1 MLKHPDGAYSNNAS
15 SKDSSADSKA
25 DPSAQHPQ
33 RAPLRSNTYA
43 VQAKALKPK
52 PSVQFGGMATQ
63 SDTDAVHQAAAHG
76 IQGVGGTIPH
86 LPAIQQSFGSHDVSS
101 IQAHTGNAA
110 KEANE
115 TMGSEAY
122 ATGNHVAFKG
132 TPDLHTAAHEAAHV
146 VQQRSGVS
154 LDGGVGAVGDSYEQH
169 ADTVADA
176 VVAGQSAEGL
186 LGGKGGGGGA
196 AVQPKAVQHKS
207 NTTSGKTSTSS
218 TTSPSQ
224 GTSNT
229 DGKSG
234 KDAAPKDD
242 PVAEIRKAV
251 GGFGKARGDK
261 VVSEWESGEI
271 LRARTQKEG
280 QETGNTGVG
289 FSKAMTAGAVDAGV
303 AALKGAA
310 PQIYQGYF
318 AGKQRDDDWLYPS
331 REGGSKTPTKDFQN
345 WLLVDKS
352 EGMRYP
358 FLDAMSA
365 PVVRNLNAFAKA
377 NWPKDNTKLQEYLAI
392 GYEAE
397 AGVYGKFGLPQ
408 PEDKDEEHKKYKPKG
423 ILWTKLNGDA
433 LTETDKMGVTAKS
446 ARFQYTY
453 EGFEHTTIVGE
464 TDASGIIEK
473 IEGRGLKLKA
483 MAGIFGRGA
492 TGESGRKVSKANL
505 NASHLIADQFMG
517 SGYHASN
524 NLVTTSDVFN
534 QKVMS
539 NIEGQ
544 IRQRL
549 EDFNVAVEN
558 ALSANTGTSLEQG
571 SGETR
576 NAVGNGESSQPPS
589 SKKIENKTDVT
600 FNLTVD
606 PTWVKVLDDQI
617 LLALNWT
624 SNPKIAELHE
634 RIRSR
639 HQGEDVEDMVG
650 FIEKQLEAWM
660 VGKSDQ
666 LKRIANVVYTLEIP
680 AVGSVAGV
688 NEQFFS
694 GPDMWLGLD
703 KMGDV

>member
-1 MLKHPDGAYSNNAS
+1 M
-15 SKDSSADSKA
+15 
-25 DPSAQHPQ
+25 
-33 RAPLRSNTYA
+33 
-43 VQAKALKPK
+43 
-52 PSVQFGGMATQ
+52 
-63 SDTDAVHQAAAHG
+63 
-76 IQGVGGTIPH
+76 PH
-86 LPAIQQSFGSHDVSS
+86 LGAIQQSFGSHDASS
-101 IQAHTGNAA
+101 IQAHTGSAA
-110 KEANE
+110 TQANE
-115 TMGSEAY
+115 AMGAEAY

-154 LDGGVGAVGDSYEQH
+154 LPGGVGSVGDSYEQH
-169 ADTVADA
+169 ADAVADA

-186 LGGKGGGGGA
+186 LNTMSGGEGS
-196 AVQPKAVQHKS
+196 AVQPKEVQQKS
-207 NTTSGKTSTSS
+207 NTTPVETSTSS
-218 TTSPSQ
+218 NTSPSQ
-224 GTSNT
+224 GTSGT
-229 DGKSG
+229 DGSPG
-234 KDAAPKDD
+234 TEAAPKDD
-242 PVAEIRKAV
+242 PVAVIRDKV
-251 GGFGKARGDK
+251 GGLGKTRGEA
-261 VVSEWESGEI
+261 VVKEWGSGEI

-280 QETGNTGVG
+280 QEEGNTGVG
-289 FSKAMTAGAVDAGV
+289 FTEEMMAGAVDAGV
-303 AALKGAA
+303 AALEGSAS
-310 PQIYQGYF
+310 QIYQGYF
-318 AGKQRDDDWLYPS
+318 AGKTREDDWLYPS

-377 NWPKDNTKLQEYLAI
+377 NWPKDNTKLQELLAI

-408 PEDKDEEHKKYKPKG
+408 PEDKDEEHKQYKPRG
-423 ILWTKLNGDA
+423 IVWTKLNGDA
-433 LTETDKMGVTAKS
+433 LTETDKMGVTAKN

-473 IEGRGLKLKA
+473 IEGTGLKLKA

-544 IRQRL
+544 IRKRL

-558 ALSANTGTSLEQG
+558 ALSANPGSSLEQG
-571 SGETR
+571 SGETGKP
-576 NAVGNGESSQPPS
+576 VEKGEASQPAP
-589 SKKIENKTDVT
+589 KTIENKEDVT

-606 PTWVKVLDDQI
+606 PTWVKVLDDQV
-617 LLALNWT
+617 LAALNWT
-624 SNPKIAELHE
+624 INPKIAELHE

-639 HQGEDVEDMVG
+639 HQGEDIGDMVA
-650 FIEKQLEAWM
+650 FIDKQLEAWM
-660 VGKSDQ
+660 VGKSDE

-680 AVGSVAGV
+680 EVGSVPGV
-688 NEQFFS
+688 NEQYFS
-694 GPDMWLGLD
+694 GPDIWLGLD